1 MKPCMVLLFVMPLS
15 AQVAPSSGGVIEWDR
30 AFGEG
35 RQHYGRG
42 ELAQAEIRFNSA
54 LAVARRY
61 SLNDSYIGASL
72 SSIGMV
78 LLEQGRLSEA
88 ERVTSAAVAAYRKC
102 PLERCWTGLGSALR
116 NLALL
121 YAQQN
126 RAFDAERLLTEALS
140 SYDRFG
146 AKDNEIGLA
155 DLLESL
161 GWIEVDR
168 GRVSSAERHFRRG
181 LRLVEAV
188 PDAGQIRLRLSVG
201 LSGALLGLNR
211 KREAMEAA
219 RAAFT
224 EASSRHERNVP
235 DMVAAACALASAGA
249 RLGDYDLAETT
260 LKSAQEML
268 WQIPEPEPREL
279 SVVLT
284 EFGQLRF
291 LQKRFGEA
299 AQFDSDA
306 LAIVSRHLSPDH
318 PQVLILKTNYAA
330 ALRRVKRTREAK
342 KLERELRAT
351 LQTIAPDPGAKHKIN
366 VADLK
371 RKQ

>member
-1 MKPCMVLLFVMPLS
+1 MKAWIVLLFVMPLS
-15 AQVAPSSGGVIEWDR
+15 AQISRPSDGVIEWNR

-35 RQHYGRG
+35 RRHYGRG

-54 LAVARRY
+54 LAVARRD
-61 SLNDSYIGASL
+61 SLNDTYIGAAL

-102 PLERCWTGLGSALR
+102 PLELCWSGLGGALR
-116 NLALL
+116 NLAIL
-121 YAQQN
+121 YTQQN

-140 SYDRFG
+140 LYDRFG
-146 AKDNEIGLA
+146 AKDNEVGLA
-155 DLLESL
+155 ELLESL
-161 GWIEVDR
+161 GWMEMDR
-168 GRVSSAERHFRRG
+168 GRVSGAERHFRRG
-181 LRLVEAV
+181 LRLIEAV
-188 PDAGQIRLRLSVG
+188 ADAGQIRLRLSVG
-201 LSGALLGLNR
+201 LSGALLALNR

-219 RAAFT
+219 QAAFN
-224 EASSRHERNVP
+224 EGSSRHERNVH
-235 DMVAAACALASAGA
+235 DFVAASCALASASA
-249 RLGDYDLAETT
+249 TLGDYGLAETT

-268 WQIPEPEPREL
+268 WQIPEAEPREL

-291 LQKRFGEA
+291 LQKRFEEA

-342 KLERELRAT
+342 KVERELRAA
-351 LQTIAPDPGAKHKIN
+351 LQAIAPDPGAKHKID